1 MSTARDEAVLK
12 VDEPG
17 FQGALARLI
26 LHRDPNPAQQLA
38 CLQRLVGH
46 AA

>member
-12 VDEPG
+12 VDESG
-17 FQGALARLI
+17 FQGAGAA
-26 LHRDPNPAQQLA
+26 DPVLEPQPGPTIGSM
-38 CLQRLVGH
+38 QRLVGH